1 MAIQNFSPL
10 QLNSTLSVGVDDTGH
25 DVTFF
30 GATSGKKMLWDQS
43 ADTLVV
49 DGTLDINGSADIS
62 GNLTGL
68 DNVTSTNF
76 IIGGHTIDD
85 VDVAGEFVDSA
96 AHLLTSAA
104 ALDKFHVLNADTTGN
119 ADTATLLETERAIN
133 GVGFDGSA
141 AITVTAAAGTLS
153 GNTLK
158 SSVVT
163 SSLTSVGTI
172 ATGVWNGTVIAS
184 AKLDADTAHLTTNQT
199 FTGVK
204 TFDETIVGSVNG
216 SAATVATIAGLAPN
230 TATTQATQ
238 AAITTLAG
246 VTSLGVASATTD
258 IAAGDVTMY
267 NAVNDGNPT
276 ISLGSSATNRFE
288 IKTAYN
294 SGAQTLDEV
303 YFNTYTTSTSS
314 NDGRYIWQVDEV
326 ALAKLLDAGL
336 VVFGNINTNDAASSI
351 TCQSTTASSSTA
363 GGTLA
368 VVSNDGAAMG
378 DDHRLGVIE
387 FKGAEDASN
396 TLVTGASIQAMCDRA
411 WSASENGTRLEFYTM
426 DGNASSE
433 LSLTLD
439 SDKLA
444 TFAGGVTVTGTITGD
459 VTGDLTGEADTVAT
473 IAGLAPNTAT
483 TQATQGNITT
493 CSSLVSIGTISTGVW
508 EGTAIASDQQKH
520 VMHYQTT
527 GFSIADGT
535 NYEAQENMSTN
546 AAPFQHNTST
556 GADGLTAQTP
566 QVWMRMGG
574 GHVMPRACTLKRW
587 TGWAASAG
595 SGTTYLG
602 LFKVTMT
609 RNSSTTV
616 SAVLL
621 EEFSYTAL
629 GNNKNEDFDETSFT
643 ATAIAAGDIVFTA
656 MKGVNNKAAYFNGTF
671 EVEF

>member
-1 MAIQNFSPL
+1 MKWIGQHIYDLISRFRSDVYL
-10 QLNSTLSVGVDDTGH
+10 EDVST
-25 DVTFF
+25 
-30 GATSGKKMLWDQS
+30 
-43 ADTLVV
+43 
-49 DGTLDINGSADIS
+49 
-62 GNLTGL
+62 
-68 DNVTSTNF
+68 
-76 IIGGHTIDD
+76 
-85 VDVAGEFVDSA
+85 
-96 AHLLTSAA
+96 
-104 ALDKFHVLNADTTGN
+104 
-119 ADTATLLETERAIN
+119 
-133 GVGFDGSA
+133 
-141 AITVTAAAGTLS
+141 
-153 GNTLK
+153 
-158 SSVVT
+158 
-163 SSLTSVGTI
+163 GTI
-172 ATGVWNGTVIAS
+172 ASGGNLGLDSNNKIVKATETTGDLTSIVAGTGLSGTDLSGPIPTLNVDAS
-184 AKLDADTAHLTTNQT
+184 IP
-199 FTGVK
+199 
-204 TFDETIVGSVNG
+204 E
-216 SAATVATIAGLAPN
+216 
-230 TATTQATQ
+230 
-238 AAITTLAG
+238 ITTLAG
-246 VTSLGVASATTD
+246 LTSLGAVGATTD
-258 IAAGDVTMY
+258 IVAGDVTMY
-267 NAVNDGNPT
+267 NAVNNGNPT

-294 SGAQTLDEV
+294 SGAQTIDEV

-326 ALAKLLDAGL
+326 ELAKLLDAGL

-396 TLVTGASIQAMCDRA
+396 TLITGASIQAMCDAA

-439 SDKLA
+439 SDLLA

-459 VTGDLTGEADTVAT
+459 VTGDLTGEAATVAT

>member
-1 MAIQNFSPL
+1 MKWIGQHIYDLASRFRS
-10 QLNSTLSVGVDDTGH
+10 
-25 DVTFF
+25 DVF
-30 GATSGKKMLWDQS
+30 LE
-43 ADTLVV
+43 
-49 DGTLDINGSADIS
+49 DIS
-62 GNLTGL
+62 TGTIASGAHLGLDSNNKIVKAADGGGDLTGITVGRGLSGSNLTGPVPELELDFSAFLAVTPTNGDLLATIDSDGANEQLTGL
-68 DNVTSTNF
+68 D
-76 IIGGHTIDD
+76 
-85 VDVAGEFVDSA
+85 
-96 AHLLTSAA
+96 
-104 ALDKFHVLNADTTGN
+104 AL
-119 ADTATLLETERAIN
+119 ATLY
-133 GVGFDGSA
+133 
-141 AITVTAAAGTLS
+141 AGTGL
-153 GNTLK
+153 TA
-158 SSVVT
+158 SSAV
-163 SSLTSVGTI
+163 I
-172 ATGVWNGTVIAS
+172 GVDAS
-184 AKLDADTAHLTTNQT
+184 QPT
-199 FTGVK
+199 
-204 TFDETIVGSVNG
+204 
-216 SAATVATIAGLAPN
+216 
-230 TATTQATQ
+230 
-238 AAITTLAG
+238 ITTLAG
-246 VTSLGVASATTD
+246 LTSIGTTGAVGGTLNILSD
-258 IAAGDVTMY
+258 DVTMY
-267 NAVNDGNPT
+267 NPVNAGNPSFS
-276 ISLGSSATNRFE
+276 IGANSNDRFAT
-288 IKTAYN
+288 TVTYN
-294 SGAQTLDEV
+294 SGAQTLDSV
-303 YFNTYTTSTSS
+303 HFQTFTTSGST
-314 NDGRYIWQVDEV
+314 NDGRYIWYVDEV
-326 ALAKLLDAGL
+326 ELVKMLDVGIL
-336 VVFGNINTNDAASSI
+336 VSGGVSANDDGAYISTKNTSASSA
-351 TCQSTTASSSTA
+351 TE
-363 GGTLA
+363 GGELSL
-368 VVSNDGAAMG
+368 VCDDGAAMA
-378 DDHRLGVIE
+378 DDHRLGVVE
-387 FKGAEDASN
+387 FQGAEDASS
-396 TLVTGASIQAMCDRA
+396 TYVTGARIQAMCDAA

-439 SDKLA
+439 SDLLA